1 MKKLILLCL
10 TWCAILNLQAQ
21 NFLPAFDLFSK
32 NKPCYITLKDG
43 TKIEGE
49 IDKIDRRKG
58 LIEEITIE
66 TADKKEHELEAKDI
80 KEMYLPA
87 SGFQKLMDM
96 DNAMMNV
103 KTYSGEIDMEHIKK
117 GYAYF
122 VSTKV
127 ILKKEPEDLLMQV
140 VNPGFSEKILVF
152 HDPQAAETAS
162 VGIGGFTVAGGDDK
176 SYFIKVGE
184 DAAYKLKKKDY
195 SDAFPALFNDC
206 PEIIKQYGKK
216 PVWTDF
222 DTHVYECTTGL
233 SAKAPKN

>member
-1 MKKLILLCL
+1 M
-10 TWCAILNLQAQ
+10 
-21 NFLPAFDLFSK
+21 
-32 NKPCYITLKDG
+32 
-43 TKIEGE
+43 
-49 IDKIDRRKG
+49 
-58 LIEEITIE
+58 
-66 TADKKEHELEAKDI
+66 
-80 KEMYLPA
+80 
-87 SGFQKLMDM
+87 
-96 DNAMMNV
+96 
-103 KTYSGEIDMEHIKK
+103 
-117 GYAYF
+117 
-122 VSTKV
+122 
-127 ILKKEPEDLLMQV
+127 

-184 DAAYKLKKKDY
+184 ASAYKLKKKDY

>member
-1 MKKLILLCL
+1 MKSIIL
-10 TWCAILNLQAQ
+10 CAFTCCVFFNLHAQ

-43 TKIEGE
+43 SKLEGE
-49 IDKIDRRKG
+49 MNQLDRRKG
-58 LIEEITIE
+58 LIEEITIK
-66 TADKKEHELEAKDI
+66 TADKKKHELEAKDI

-140 VNPGFSEKILVF
+140 VNPGFSERILVF

-176 SYFIKVGE
+176 SYYIKVGE
-184 DAAYKLKKKDY
+184 VAAYKLKKKDY
-195 SDAFPALFNDC
+195 ADAFPVLFKDC
-206 PEIIKQYGKK
+206 PEILTKYGKK
-216 PVWTDF
+216 PIWTDF
-222 DTHVYECTTGL
+222 DTHVYECTSGL
-233 SAKAPKN
+233 SKDTPKN